1 MTGTNIVLYPH
12 VGDMALPD
20 YFVFLSS
27 GDSGPTCSPFGR
39 LHPVQKGCSSNT
51 LGQPKRQ
58 KHSAPE
64 AKLLSAGLL
73 GMGGRYSLAA
83 QGTWHSVTVLRVYDF
98 SMGWIEIRN
107 AQRRMISPKLQVCFE
122 SRGKTGSLMA
132 SIKTGSRNHPLVEI
146 S

>member
-1 MTGTNIVLYPH
+1 
-12 VGDMALPD
+12 
-20 YFVFLSS
+20 
-27 GDSGPTCSPFGR
+27 
-39 LHPVQKGCSSNT
+39 
-51 LGQPKRQ
+51 
-58 KHSAPE
+58 
-64 AKLLSAGLL
+64 
-73 GMGGRYSLAA
+73 MGERCSLAA
-83 QGTWHSVTVLRVYDF
+83 QGTWPSVTVLRVYDF